1 MMTSLMKAAV
11 FLVLVAQGVAA
22 QDTLSDAAWKADR
35 ERRAALRGAADAKF
49 DSAAAQVDSVI
60 VRPESVSMRVGDSAL
75 TYDFLK
81 RLVAVGHRRGGG
93 PEVVTFAKTLSIMP
107 NPYLVR
113 HGDYTVAV
121 APGVAEVWFIP
132 GKHLGNPF
140 DAAAPHTRVPVTI
153 H

>member
-1 MMTSLMKAAV
+1 MMTSMLKAAV
-11 FLVLVAQGVAA
+11 FMVLVAQVAAA

-35 ERRAALRGAADAKF
+35 ERRAAVRAATAAKF
-49 DSAAAQVDSVI
+49 DSAAAAVDSVI
-60 VRPESVSMRVGDSAL
+60 VRPESLSMRAGDSAL

-81 RLVAVGHRRGGG
+81 RIVAVGHRRGGG
-93 PEVVTFAKTLSIMP
+93 PEVVTFAKTLSIKP

-121 APGVAEVWFIP
+121 APGVAEVWFLP
-132 GKHLGNPF
+132 GRHLGNPF
-140 DAAAPHTRVPVTI
+140 EASAPHTVMPVSI